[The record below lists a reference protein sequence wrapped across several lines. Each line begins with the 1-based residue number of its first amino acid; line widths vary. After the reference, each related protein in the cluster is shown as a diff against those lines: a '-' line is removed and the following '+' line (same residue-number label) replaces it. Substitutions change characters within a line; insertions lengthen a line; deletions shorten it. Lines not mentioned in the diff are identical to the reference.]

1 MIDIVRIFRTI
12 RTGLSEPRDPAVS
25 TSLVPA
31 ACMDAPSTV
40 GRGSERLV
48 CQRPIDYLRIKT
60 SNGVR
65 AFPLSEL
72 AEATG
77 LAPRTVNN

>member
-1 MIDIVRIFRTI
+1 
-12 RTGLSEPRDPAVS
+12 
-25 TSLVPA
+25 
-31 ACMDAPSTV
+31 MDAPSTV
-40 GRGSERLV
+40 GRSSERLA